1 MSKLRYL
8 VPSTHSLFVFEAAA
22 RNLNFKLAAA
32 ELNVT
37 QPSISHA
44 IKALERHCNV
54 DLFVRDNRGVQL
66 TEAGRLLYD
75 SVRSG
80 FQRIEQSL
88 KTIAANDTHYITVA
102 ASTSLAA
109 HWLVPKLSN
118 FQQHHPS
125 IKIKIVTTDRDIEPD
140 HQVDM
145 TIWLR
150 PRTFERSNSWY
161 MCEEVIYPVCSPSYV
176 ASTAPIKSIEDLP
189 NHQLIHSFDPHRKR
203 ITWSEWLGLFGCQS
217 AEIEPN
223 LVFNDYQLA
232 IQAAL
237 AGEGVVLGWA
247 ITTHLLRRNKLL
259 VRPLSEELRTQNA
272 FFVVANER
280 SSKLDE
286 MKLLVKWVVE
296 EAQSSLMEAPS

>member
-1 MSKLRYL
+1 MSKLRYML
-8 VPSTHSLFVFEAAA
+8 PSTQSLFVFEAAA

-80 FQRIEQSL
+80 FQRIEHSL
-88 KTIAANDTHYITVA
+88 KTITAKDTQYITVA
-102 ASTSLAA
+102 ASTSLSA
-109 HWLVPKLSN
+109 HWLVPKLPI
-118 FQQHHPS
+118 FQQRHPG
-125 IKIKIVTTDRDIEPD
+125 IKIKIVTTDRDVEPD

-150 PRTFERSNSWY
+150 PRGFERPNSWY
-161 MCEEVIYPVCSPSYV
+161 MCQEVIYPVCSPAYI
-176 ASTAPIKSIEDLP
+176 ANAMPIKSVEDLAS
-189 NHQLIHSFDPHRKR
+189 HQLIHSSDPHRKR
-203 ITWSEWLGLFGCQS
+203 MGWSEWLGLFGVDS

-259 VRPLSEELRTQNA
+259 VRPLKDELRTDSA
-272 FFVVANER
+272 FFVIANER

-286 MKLLVKWVVE
+286 MRLLVDWVVE
-296 EAQSSLMEAPS
+296 EARAS